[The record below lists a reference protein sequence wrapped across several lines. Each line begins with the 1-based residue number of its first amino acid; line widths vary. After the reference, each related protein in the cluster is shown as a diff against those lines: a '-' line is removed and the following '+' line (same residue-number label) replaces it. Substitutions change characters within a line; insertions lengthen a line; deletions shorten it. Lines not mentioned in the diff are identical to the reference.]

1 MVVKQ
6 MVDEYATFY
15 GETIDTVKSHKL
27 ESWLKDC
34 HGKIGVTNWEAL
46 KPETKQGQL
55 NCLILDESSMLKS
68 QYGAFGQAAIELGK
82 GIEYKLCGTGTP
94 APNDRI
100 EYGNHAVFLDQF
112 PTLNAF
118 LARYFVNK
126 GQTNERWQIKP
137 HALKPFFK
145 SMSDWSIFL
154 VNPSTYGWK
163 DNAQNIPPIH
173 VHVQEIQMTDE
184 QNRAVQKA
192 TGGLFAVSAGGVT
205 KRSTFSKIAK
215 GLDGSETRKF
225 TAIKSLTDKWPDE
238 SVIIWCWYNEEQAIL
253 EKVFPEAASIKGST
267 KMDDR
272 IALIDDFK
280 SGKRKI
286 LISKPKVLG
295 FGLNLQIATKQIFS
309 SLIDSY
315 EQYYQAVKRSNR
327 VGSTK
332 PLDVYIP
339 VLDVERPMVENVL
352 QKATRVLQDTE
363 EQENLFKELSCY

>member
-1 MVVKQ
+1 
-6 MVDEYATFY
+6 
-15 GETIDTVKSHKL
+15 
-27 ESWLKDC
+27 
-34 HGKIGVTNWEAL
+34 
-46 KPETKQGQL
+46 
-55 NCLILDESSMLKS
+55 
-68 QYGAFGQAAIELGK
+68 
-82 GIEYKLCGTGTP
+82 
-94 APNDRI
+94 
-100 EYGNHAVFLDQF
+100 
-112 PTLNAF
+112 
-118 LARYFVNK
+118 
-126 GQTNERWQIKP
+126 
-137 HALKPFFK
+137 
-145 SMSDWSIFL
+145 
-154 VNPSTYGWK
+154 
-163 DNAQNIPPIH
+163 
-173 VHVQEIQMTDE
+173 MTDE

-215 GLDGSETRKF
+215 GLDGSSTRKF
-225 TAIKSLTDKWPDE
+225 TAIKSLTDQWPNE

-253 EKVFPEAASIKGST
+253 EKVFPEAASIKGIT
-267 KMDDR
+267 KMEDR

-363 EQENLFKELSCY
+363 EQESLFRELACY